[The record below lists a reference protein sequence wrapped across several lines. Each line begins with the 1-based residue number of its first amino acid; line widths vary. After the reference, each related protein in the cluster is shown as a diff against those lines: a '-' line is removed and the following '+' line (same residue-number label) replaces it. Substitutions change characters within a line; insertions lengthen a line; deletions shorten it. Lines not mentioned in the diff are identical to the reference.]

1 MHIGFEKHNHK
12 SCIKQAM
19 ASADAFCAREGLQF
33 TKTRRRVLELLL
45 MEHKALGAYDILG
58 HLSAEGLG
66 SQPPIVYR
74 ALDFLVANG
83 FVHKIE
89 KLNAY
94 SACSHPGE
102 THSPVFMICHKCNSV
117 AEAQT
122 EPLRGFLGATAK
134 AAGFQIE
141 RTVIEAEGLCPR
153 CQKEPCE

>member
-1 MHIGFEKHNHK
+1 MPIGFEKHDHA
-12 SCIKQAM
+12 SCIQGAL
-19 ASADAFCAREGLQF
+19 ASADAYCAREGLQF

-45 MEHKALGAYDILG
+45 MEHKALGAYDILSR
-58 HLSAEGLG
+58 LSDEGLG

-83 FVHKIE
+83 FAHKIE

-102 THSPVFMICHKCNSV
+102 THSPVFMICRNCNSV
-117 AEAQT
+117 VEAQT

-141 RTVIEAEGLCPR
+141 RTVIEAEGLCPV
-153 CQKEPCE
+153 CQKETPE